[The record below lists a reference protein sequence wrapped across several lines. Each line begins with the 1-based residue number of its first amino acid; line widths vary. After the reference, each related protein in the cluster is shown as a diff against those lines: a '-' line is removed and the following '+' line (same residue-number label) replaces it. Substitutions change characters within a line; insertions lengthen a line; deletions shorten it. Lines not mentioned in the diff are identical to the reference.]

1 MPEEIKMRMARAY
14 PDQVQRVRE
23 WFQKLDELLDDEKS
37 TSDDYGR
44 WISGHYHEVAND
56 WERILFG
63 YDTLIENVCD
73 QTKSYLEF
81 KPEIL
86 DAFAL
91 ANEVGEL
98 VAAAEKVYEMRN
110 MMQGQ
115 GPSALIVAL
124 AMMDLQKAVQKVKQ
138 GSASKPSED
147 RLYKTART
155 MLDLYDRH
163 GPEQFKRRFGT
174 LNILDACWQIIGEGE
189 GNPHPWPDQK

>member
-1 MPEEIKMRMARAY
+1 MPEEIKLRMARAY
-14 PDQVQRVRE
+14 PDQVQKVRE
-23 WFQKLDELLDDEKS
+23 WFQKLDEMVSSDSGDAVGDWLL
-37 TSDDYGR
+37 TSYPE
-44 WISGHYHEVAND
+44 IENE

-63 YDTLIENVCD
+63 YDTLIENACD

-86 DAFAL
+86 DAFAR
-91 ANEVGEL
+91 ANGIGEL

-124 AMMDLQKAVQKVKQ
+124 AMIDLQKAVEKVKQ

-155 MLDLYDRH
+155 MLDLYDQH

-174 LNILDACWQIIGEGE
+174 LNILDVCWQIIGEGE
-189 GNPHPWPDQK
+189 GNPHPWPEN